1 MRVAASAGRVIIGL
15 CLLAATAANAQSGSK
30 PAVPSTPSAPAT
42 GFDITAHP
50 ASQITRNGVRFVFQE
65 RGTGTQPKAGSR
77 VAVRYTGFLPD
88 GHVFDASVKQGGPLK
103 VRVGRG
109 EVIKGWDEALQL
121 LPEGTR
127 ARIWIPAQLAYASK
141 GVRDPDD
148 ERRYLVPPHTD
159 LVFEVEILRVK

>member
-1 MRVAASAGRVIIGL
+1 V
-15 CLLAATAANAQSGSK
+15 
-30 PAVPSTPSAPAT
+30 
-42 GFDITAHP
+42 H
-50 ASQITRNGVRFVFQE
+50 
-65 RGTGTQPKAGSR
+65 
-77 VAVRYTGFLPD
+77 YTGFLPD

-121 LPEGTR
+121 LPEGSR
-127 ARIWIPAQLAYASK
+127 ARIWIPAQLAYAAK

-148 ERRYLVPPHTD
+148 DRRYLVPPQTD

>member
-1 MRVAASAGRVIIGL
+1 MVCTPQYWFLRLALLLGAGGVMSPVLGQQALPTTPVQAPTDSLLGRATQTKSGL
-15 CLLAATAANAQSGSK
+15 RY
-30 PAVPSTPSAPAT
+30 AVRHPGNGP
-42 GFDITAHP
+42 TAH
-50 ASQITRNGVRFVFQE
+50 SGDKVTVH
-65 RGTGTQPKAGSR
+65 
-77 VAVRYTGFLPD
+77 YTGFLPN

-127 ARIWIPAQLAYASK
+127 ARIWIPARLAYAAK

-148 ERRYLVPPHTD
+148 DRRYLVPPQTD
-159 LVFEVEILRVK
+159 LVFEVEILRVR

>member
-1 MRVAASAGRVIIGL
+1 MSPVLGQQALPTTPLQASPDS
-15 CLLAATAANAQSGSK
+15 LLARATQTTSGLRYTVRQPGK
-30 PAVPSTPSAPAT
+30 GP
-42 GFDITAHP
+42 TAH
-50 ASQITRNGVRFVFQE
+50 SGDKVTVH
-65 RGTGTQPKAGSR
+65 
-77 VAVRYTGFLPD
+77 YTGFLPN

-127 ARIWIPAQLAYASK
+127 ARLWIPARLAYAAK

-148 ERRYLVPPHTD
+148 DRRYLVPPQTD